1 MGNGLDLQ
9 AIAEVK
15 YRQCTLKLATVPTGP
30 SLLSSFFL
38 LSPHPIFWLKP
49 QTPNYS
55 FIFFP
60 RRNSFIGISTWR
72 KKVVVPD
79 ISQQVEECRWGSRI
93 IVSRPCSQYRRF
105 KPAGKI
111 ISPPLKHFTNP
122 LFKKCRRMFFICLCL
137 LNYHYY
143 K

>member
-55 FIFFP
+55 FIFSP
-60 RRNSFIGISTWR
+60 GEIVLLELAPGE
-72 KKVVVPD
+72 KK
-79 ISQQVEECRWGSRI
+79 
-93 IVSRPCSQYRRF
+93 
-105 KPAGKI
+105 
-111 ISPPLKHFTNP
+111 
-122 LFKKCRRMFFICLCL
+122 
-137 LNYHYY
+137 
-143 K
+143 